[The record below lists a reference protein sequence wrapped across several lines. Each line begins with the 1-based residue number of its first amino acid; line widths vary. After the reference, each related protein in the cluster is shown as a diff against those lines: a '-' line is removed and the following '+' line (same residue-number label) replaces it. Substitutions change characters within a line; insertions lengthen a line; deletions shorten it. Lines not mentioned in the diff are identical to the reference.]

1 MRKTVNKENVE
12 KTEIKWR
19 KLKMNENEE
28 VVNRKE
34 VSWNL
39 EKAMKITED
48 HKDIQIQYD
57 RGSSSKK

>member
-19 KLKMNENEE
+19 KFKMNENEE

-34 VSWNL
+34 VGWNL
-39 EKAMKITED
+39 EKVMKITEEWSQGHLD
-48 HKDIQIQYD
+48 LAWSRK
-57 RGSSSKK
+57 

>member
-19 KLKMNENEE
+19 KFKMNENEE

-34 VSWNL
+34 VGWNL
-39 EKAMKITED
+39 EKVMKITEEWSQGHLD
-48 HKDIQIQYD
+48 PAWSRK
-57 RGSSSKK
+57 